1 MLEKA
6 ARLADRPRKWGS
18 TGKPMAI
25 EYKSSRSTYVI
36 IAACVALVAAGL
48 WWTFGRGE
56 TQSAQQKKKGPAA
69 ISVLAGKALRKDV
82 PFRVESLGTVQP
94 LLTVS
99 IRSRVDSQVVKVHFE
114 DGAKVNEGDLLF
126 TLDSRSIDAQ
136 ILQSE
141 ATLAR
146 DKAQLEKAV
155 RDLDRIGPLAQK
167 GTLSQVAEADAKTN
181 VEVLKATVA
190 QDEAILQNLRVQ
202 RTYYDV
208 KAPLSGRIGVANVR
222 QGAVVRSADAGT
234 PLATINQIA
243 PIYVAFG
250 VPERFIPE
258 LRAAGEKAAVEV
270 SFQSELTLS
279 GGKVAFIENTVDP
292 QTGTILVRGIF
303 ENGDEKLWPGTL
315 ASVRVTLR
323 SDPNMVTVPAEAVQV
338 GQKGSFVYVIES
350 NVAKVKPVKVLRTAD
365 GEAVLSEGLNGDETV
380 VTDGQLSLRDGR
392 RVDVKT
398 RQAVSQQ

>member
-1 MLEKA
+1 
-6 ARLADRPRKWGS
+6 
-18 TGKPMAI
+18 MAI

-36 IAACVALVAAGL
+36 VAACVALVAAGL

-56 TQSAQQKKKGPAA
+56 TQTAQQKKKGPSA
-69 ISVLAGKALRKDV
+69 IAVLAGKAQRKDV

-114 DGAKVNEGDLLF
+114 DGAKVNEGDPLF

-136 ILQSE
+136 IKQAE

-146 DKAQLEKAV
+146 DKAQLEKAE
-155 RDLDRIGPLAQK
+155 RDLERISGLVAK
-167 GTLSQVAEADAKTN
+167 GALSVVQEADAKTN
-181 VEVLKATVA
+181 VEVLKATA
-190 QDEAILQNLRVQ
+190 GQDEAILQNLRVL

-250 VPERFIPE
+250 IPERFIPE

-323 SDPNMVTVPAEAVQV
+323 TDSNLVTVPAEAVQV

-365 GEAVLSEGLNGDETV
+365 GEAVLSEGLNGNETV
-380 VTDGQLSLRDGR
+380 VTDGQLSLRDGS
-392 RVDVKT
+392 RVDIKT
-398 RQAVSQQ
+398 RQAGPQQ

>member
-1 MLEKA
+1 MA
-6 ARLADRPRKWGS
+6 A
-18 TGKPMAI
+18 KPQFNT
-25 EYKSSRSTYVI
+25 RTYLI
-36 IAACVALVAAGL
+36 LAACVVLVAAGL
-48 WWTFGRGE
+48 WWTFGGSGVQ
-56 TQSAQQKKKGPAA
+56 TAQQKKKGPPV

-114 DGAKVNEGDLLF
+114 DGAKVNEGDMLF

-136 ILQSE
+136 ILQAE

-146 DKAQLEKAV
+146 DKAQLEKAN
-155 RDLDRIGPLAQK
+155 RDVERISGLAAK
-167 GTLSQVAEADAKTN
+167 GTLSQVQEADAKTN

-190 QDEAILQNLRVQ
+190 QDEANLQNLRVM

-208 KAPLSGRIGVANVR
+208 KAPVTGRIGVANVR

-234 PLATINQIA
+234 PLATVNQIA

-258 LRAAGEKAAVEV
+258 LRAAGDKATVEV
-270 SFQSELTLS
+270 SFQSELNMS

-303 ENGDEKLWPGTL
+303 QNADEKLWPGTL

-323 SDPNMVTVPAEAVQV
+323 TDPNLVTVPAEAVQV
-338 GQKGSFVYVIES
+338 GQKGSFVYVIE
-350 NVAKVKPVKVLRTAD
+350 NNIAKVKPVKVLRSAD

-380 VTDGQLSLRDGR
+380 VTDGQLSLRDGS
-392 RVDVKT
+392 RVSVKT
-398 RQAVSQQ
+398 RQAGS

>member
-1 MLEKA
+1 MA
-6 ARLADRPRKWGS
+6 A
-18 TGKPMAI
+18 KPQFNT
-25 EYKSSRSTYVI
+25 RTYLI
-36 IAACVALVAAGL
+36 LAACVVLVAAGL
-48 WWTFGRGE
+48 WWTFGGSGVQ
-56 TQSAQQKKKGPAA
+56 TAQQKKKGPPV

-114 DGAKVNEGDLLF
+114 DGAKVNEGDMLF

-136 ILQSE
+136 ILQAE

-146 DKAQLEKAV
+146 DKAQLEKAN
-155 RDLDRIGPLAQK
+155 RDVERISGLAAK
-167 GTLSQVAEADAKTN
+167 GTLSQVQEADAKTN

-190 QDEAILQNLRVQ
+190 QDEANLQNLRVM

-208 KAPLSGRIGVANVR
+208 KAPVTGRIGVANVR
-222 QGAVVRSADAGT
+222 QGAIVRTADAGT

-258 LRAAGEKAAVEV
+258 LRAAGDKATVEV
-270 SFQSELTLS
+270 SFQSELNMS

-303 ENGDEKLWPGTL
+303 QNADEKLWPGTL

-323 SDPNMVTVPAEAVQV
+323 TDPNLVTVPAEAVQV
-338 GQKGSFVYVIES
+338 GQKGSFVYVIE
-350 NVAKVKPVKVLRTAD
+350 NNIAKVKPVKVLRSAD

-380 VTDGQLSLRDGR
+380 VTDGQLSLRDGS
-392 RVDVKT
+392 RVSVKT
-398 RQAVSQQ
+398 RQAGS

>member
-1 MLEKA
+1 MAKKPELNRYSYLML
-6 ARLADRPRKWGS
+6 
-18 TGKPMAI
+18 
-25 EYKSSRSTYVI
+25 
-36 IAACVALVAAGL
+36 AACVALVAVGL
-48 WWTFGRGE
+48 WWTFGGSG

-69 ISVLAGKALRKDV
+69 VSVLAGKAQRKDV

-94 LLTVS
+94 LMTVV
-99 IRSRVDSQVVKVHFE
+99 IRSRVDSQIVKVHFE

-136 ILQSE
+136 ILQAE

-155 RDLDRIGPLAQK
+155 RDQERIGGLAAK
-167 GTLSQVAEADAKTN
+167 GTLSQVQEADAKTN

-190 QDEAILQNLRVQ
+190 QGEANLQNLRVQ

-208 KAPLSGRIGVANVR
+208 RAPIPGRLGAANLR
-222 QGAVVRSADAGT
+222 QGAFVRTIDTAN
-234 PLATINQIA
+234 PLATINQIS

-258 LRAAGEKAAVEV
+258 LHAAGDKATVEV
-270 SFQSELTLS
+270 SFQSELNLA

-303 ENGDEKLWPGTL
+303 ANSDEKLWPGTL

-323 SDPNMVTVPAEAVQV
+323 TDPNLVVVPTEAVQS
-338 GQKGSFVYVIES
+338 GQKGNFVFVIE
-350 NVAKVKPVKVLRTAD
+350 NNIARVKAVKVLRSAD
-365 GEAVLSEGLNGDETV
+365 GESVIAEGLNGDETV
-380 VTDGQLSLRDGR
+380 VIDGQLSLRDGS
-392 RVDVKT
+392 RVNVKT
-398 RQAVSQQ
+398 RQAGS

>member
-1 MLEKA
+1 
-6 ARLADRPRKWGS
+6 
-18 TGKPMAI
+18 MAI

-36 IAACVALVAAGL
+36 VAACVALVAAGL
-48 WWTFGRGE
+48 WWTLGRGE
-56 TQSAQQKKKGPAA
+56 TQTAQQKKKGPSA
-69 ISVLAGKALRKDV
+69 ISVLAGKAQRKDV

-114 DGAKVNEGDLLF
+114 DGAKVNEGDPLF

-136 ILQSE
+136 IKQAE

-146 DKAQLEKAV
+146 DKAQLEKAE
-155 RDLDRIGPLAQK
+155 RDLERISGLVAK
-167 GTLSQVAEADAKTN
+167 GALSVVQEADAKTN
-181 VEVLKATVA
+181 VEVLKATA
-190 QDEAILQNLRVQ
+190 GQDEAILQNLRVL

-250 VPERFIPE
+250 IPERFIPE

-323 SDPNMVTVPAEAVQV
+323 TDSNLVTVPAEAVQV

-365 GEAVLSEGLNGDETV
+365 GEAILSEGLNGNETV
-380 VTDGQLSLRDGR
+380 VTDGQLSLRDGS

-398 RQAVSQQ
+398 RQAGSQQ

>member
-1 MLEKA
+1 
-6 ARLADRPRKWGS
+6 
-18 TGKPMAI
+18 MAV
-25 EYKSSRSTYVI
+25 EHQSSRSTYVI
-36 IAACVALVAAGL
+36 VAACVALVVAGM
-48 WWTFGRGE
+48 WWTWGRGE
-56 TQSAQQKKKGPAA
+56 TQSAQQKKKGVQTV
-69 ISVLAGKALRKDV
+69 SVLAGKAQRKDV

-114 DGAKVNEGDLLF
+114 DGAKVSEGEPLF
-126 TLDSRSIDAQ
+126 TLDSRAIDAQ
-136 ILQSE
+136 ILQAE

-155 RDLDRIGPLAQK
+155 RDVERISGLAAK
-167 GTLSQVAEADAKTN
+167 GTLSQVQEADAKTN

-190 QDEAILQNLRVQ
+190 QDEANLQNLRVL

-222 QGAVVRSADAGT
+222 QGAIVRSVDSGT

-258 LRAAGEKAAVEV
+258 LRAAGDKASVEV
-270 SFQSELTLS
+270 AFQNELSLS

-303 ENGDEKLWPGTL
+303 QNGDEKLWPGTL

-323 SDPNMVTVPAEAVQV
+323 TDPNLVTVPAEAVQS
-338 GQKGSFVYVIES
+338 GQKGTFVFIIEN
-350 NVAKVKPVKVLRTAD
+350 NVAKVKSVKVLRTAD
-365 GEAVLSEGLNGDETV
+365 GEAILSEGLNGDETV
-380 VTDGQLSLRDGR
+380 VTDGQLSLRDGS
-392 RVDVKT
+392 RVDIKQ
-398 RQAVSQQ
+398 RQAGS